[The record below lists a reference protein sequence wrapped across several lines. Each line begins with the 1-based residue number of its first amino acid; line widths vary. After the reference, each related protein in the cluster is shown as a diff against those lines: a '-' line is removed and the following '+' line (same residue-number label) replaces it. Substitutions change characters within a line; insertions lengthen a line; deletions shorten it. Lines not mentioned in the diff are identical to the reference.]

1 MKKWFNSLNTWVKIT
16 LLLIVLILSVWA
28 IKSIFF
34 ETKET
39 SKYITE
45 PVTRMDIS
53 QNVLATGVLG
63 AFKQVSIGAQVSG
76 EIKKLN
82 VTLGQ
87 KVKKGDLLAV
97 IDADKQAN
105 ALQAAKADLHS
116 SKASLNSKKAALH
129 KAKLDFERQAMMINS
144 GATSKQEY
152 DNAKVSLELA
162 KTDIEVANAL
172 IEKAKISVKT
182 SEVSLGYTQVIAP
195 IDGVVVSVAVE
206 EGQTVNA
213 NQTTPTLMVLANLE
227 KMTIKAEIS
236 EGDIVKI
243 KEGMKST
250 FTVMGDPNKTYNAI
264 IRSIDPGP
272 TTLTD
277 NPNKTESTLSGTPI
291 YYYAMLDVPN
301 NDGKLRISM
310 TTSIIIDVKSIKN
323 ALSIPALALGGEVKN
338 GGHKVKVLTKDG
350 KKEIITNKIVKIGLN
365 NGVDAQVLNG
375 LKEGELVVVSELSD
389 ENRNGAKKLTATEAM
404 SQRRMSSSMG
414 S

>member
-1 MKKWFNSLNTWVKIT
+1 
-16 LLLIVLILSVWA
+16 
-28 IKSIFF
+28 
-34 ETKET
+34 
-39 SKYITE
+39 
-45 PVTRMDIS
+45 
-53 QNVLATGVLG
+53 VLATGVLG

-82 VTLGQ
+82 VVLGQ
-87 KVKKGDLLAV
+87 KVKKGDVLAV

-105 ALQAAKADLHS
+105 ALQSAKADLYS
-116 SKASLNSKKAALH
+116 SEASLNSKKATLQ
-129 KAKLDFERQAMMINS
+129 KAKLDFARQATMIKS

-162 KTDIEVANAL
+162 KTDIEVADAL
-172 IEKAKISVKT
+172 IEKARINVKT

-227 KMTIKAEIS
+227 KMTIQAEIS

-250 FTVMGDPNKTYNAI
+250 FTVMGDPNKTYNAT

-277 NPNKTESTLSGTPI
+277 NPNQTSSTLSGTPI

-310 TTSIIIDVKSIKN
+310 TTSIIIEVQNIKN
-323 ALSIPALALGGEVKN
+323 TLSIPALALGSEAKN
-338 GGHKVKVLTKDG
+338 GGYKVKVLTKDG
-350 KKEIITNKIVKIGLN
+350 DKEIVTNKIVKIGLN
-365 NGVDAQVLNG
+365 NGVDAQVIGG

-389 ENRNGAKKLTATEAM
+389 TNTNGSTKKKQTPEEAM

-414 S
+414 G

>member
-1 MKKWFNSLNTWVKIT
+1 MKKWFNSLNVWIKII
-16 LLLIVLILSVWA
+16 LLLTMLILIGWA
-28 IKSIFF
+28 IKSVFF
-34 ETKET
+34 AKEET
-39 SKYITE
+39 SRYITE
-45 PVTRMDIS
+45 PVKRMDIS

-63 AFKQVSIGAQVSG
+63 AFNQVSIGAQVSG

-82 VTLGQ
+82 VVLGQ

-97 IDADKQAN
+97 IDADKQVN
-105 ALQAAKADLHS
+105 ALQSAKADLYS
-116 SKASLNSKKAALH
+116 SKASLNNKKATLR
-129 KAKLDFERQAMMINS
+129 KAKLDFDRQAMMINS

-152 DNAKVSLELA
+152 DNAKVALA
-162 KTDIEVANAL
+162 LAQTDIEVANAL

-195 IDGVVVSVAVE
+195 MDGVVVSVAVE

-213 NQTTPTLMVLANLE
+213 NQVTPTLMVLANLE

-236 EGDIVKI
+236 EGDIEKI

-250 FTVMGDPNKTYNAI
+250 FTVMGDPNKIYNAT

-277 NPNKTESTLSGTPI
+277 NQNKTESTLSGTPI

-310 TTSIIIDVKSIKN
+310 TTSIVIEVKNIKN
-323 ALSIPALALGGEVKN
+323 TLSIPALALGGEAKN
-338 GGHKVKVLTKDG
+338 GEYKVKVLKKDG
-350 KKEIITNKIVKIGLN
+350 NKEIITNKIVKIGLN
-365 NGVDAQVLNG
+365 NGVDTQVLSG
-375 LKEGELVVVSELSD
+375 LKEGELVVVSELDD
-389 ENRNGAKKLTATEAM
+389 ENSNGKKKLTPSEAM